1 LPFISIADLCR
12 RVPELARDELQM
24 LSLSGALAE
33 LRGGNGQKLHRR
45 EASWQVQKFAG
56 WNHHPLLQGIIEN
69 DSYSPVSRMTPE
81 DRLVADYEAT
91 GFTLGQHPMGYKRD
105 VFRQMGIKTG
115 IELTHLANGKWAI
128 AGGQVTCRQRPG
140 TAGGT
145 MFLTLEDETGMAN
158 IIVSQDTVKEY
169 WAAACNSPYLKIEG
183 VVEKNGGVVHLL
195 AKRIFPLTVSAAIT
209 PSHDFH

>member
-1 LPFISIADLCR
+1 
-12 RVPELARDELQM
+12 
-24 LSLSGALAE
+24 
-33 LRGGNGQKLHRR
+33 
-45 EASWQVQKFAG
+45 
-56 WNHHPLLQGIIEN
+56 
-69 DSYSPVSRMTPE
+69 
-81 DRLVADYEAT
+81 
-91 GFTLGQHPMGYKRD
+91 
-105 VFRQMGIKTG
+105 
-115 IELTHLANGKWAI
+115 
-128 AGGQVTCRQRPG
+128 
-140 TAGGT
+140 